1 MYSVTFS
8 CPTTRVNKQG
18 LSKIQLWVNVDGIR
32 KTTLLELST
41 KPSTFTKELNSK
53 RANNINTYCNNIR
66 NTINTIFVNNPTFTA
81 QEIIECFKNGTTT
94 KKIVN
99 TTGKIVGEFQKM
111 MSGRIGVQFS
121 EGVCRKYILSTNRFT
136 EYIGTDKNITEIT
149 NSDIINFESWLR
161 NTMKFDINTIGSY
174 MKKIKYFLNWCI
186 DNNYISTN
194 PFKNHKIS
202 MIVRE
207 VEYLTKE
214 EVDAIHTHNWNN
226 ERIQRVADV
235 FVFACLSGL
244 AFVDLSNLTSEDIQ
258 CDGNVHYIKKD
269 RQKTGVTYTTM
280 LNDTAMDILTKYDY
294 KLPVLSNQK
303 YNAYLKEIG
312 DILGIKKNITTHIAR
327 HTFATLQLS
336 KGYKVTTVQKMCGH
350 SNINQTL
357 HYAKIIDRDIFEEFT
372 TLQ

>member
-18 LSKIQLWVNVDGIR
+18 LSKIQLWVNVDGVR
-32 KTTLLELST
+32 KTTILDLST

-53 RANNINTYCNNIR
+53 RTNTVNTYCNNIR
-66 NTINTIFVNNPTFTA
+66 NIINTIFVNNPSYTA
-81 QEIIECFKNGTTT
+81 QEIIECYKGNTTT
-94 KKIVN
+94 KKVDN

-111 MSGRIGVQFS
+111 MSGRIGVQFT
-121 EGVCRKYILSTNRFT
+121 EGVYRKYILSTNRFT
-136 EYIGTDKNITEIT
+136 EFIGKDKSITDIN
-149 NSDIINFESWLR
+149 NSDIINFESWLK

-174 MKKIKYFLNWCI
+174 MKKVKYFLNWCV
-186 DNNYISTN
+186 NNDYITTN
-194 PFKNHKIS
+194 PFKGHKIS
-202 MIVRE
+202 TVVRE
-207 VEYLTKE
+207 VEYLTKD
-214 EVDAIHTHNWNN
+214 EVDSIYNHNWNCD
-226 ERIQRVADV
+226 RLRKVADV
-235 FVFACLSGL
+235 FVFACMTGL
-244 AFVDLSNLTSEDIQ
+244 AFIDLSNLTEQDIQ
-258 CDGNVHYIKKD
+258 CEGTVCFIKKD

-280 LNDTAMDILTKYDY
+280 LNETAMEILRKYDY
-294 KLPVLSNQK
+294 KLPVLCNQK

-312 DILGIKKNITTHIAR
+312 DICKIGKNITTHIAR

-357 HYAKIIDRDIFEEFT
+357 HYAKVIDRDIFEEFT